1 MVKMYTT
8 GCPRCNVLKK
18 KLDEKGIQYEM
29 ITDKDIMISKGF
41 SVIPI
46 LEVDDRIMEFA
57 EAVKWIN
64 GRCD

>member
-41 SVIPI
+41 SVVPI
-46 LEVDDRIMEFA
+46 LEADDRIMEFA

-64 GRCD
+64 ER

>member
-1 MVKMYTT
+1 MYTT

-41 SVIPI
+41 SVVPI

-64 GRCD
+64 ER

>member
-18 KLDEKGIQYEM
+18 KLDEKGIQYEI
-29 ITDKDIMISKGF
+29 ITDKDIMIDKGF
-41 SVIPI
+41 SVVPI
-46 LEVDDRIMEFA
+46 LEVDDRTMEFA

-64 GRCD
+64 GRSD

>member
-1 MVKMYTT
+1 MYTT

-18 KLDEKGIQYEM
+18 KLDEKGIQYEV

-41 SVIPI
+41 SVVPI

>member
-1 MVKMYTT
+1 MVKMYST

-18 KLDEKGIQYEM
+18 KLDEKDVQYET

-41 SVIPI
+41 SVVPI
-46 LEVDDRIMEFA
+46 LEVDDKTMDFT

-64 GRCD
+64 ER

>member
-29 ITDKDIMISKGF
+29 ITDKDIMMSKGF
-41 SVIPI
+41 SVVPI
-46 LEVDDRIMEFA
+46 LEVDDRIMEFT

-64 GRCD
+64 ER

>member
-1 MVKMYTT
+1 MIKMYTT

-18 KLDEKGIQYEM
+18 KLDEKDVQYET

-41 SVIPI
+41 SVVPI
-46 LEVDDRIMEFA
+46 LEVDDRTMGYT

-64 GRCD
+64 ER

>member
-1 MVKMYTT
+1 MIKMYTT

-41 SVIPI
+41 SVVPI

-64 GRCD
+64 ER

>member
-29 ITDKDIMISKGF
+29 IADKDIMISKGF
-41 SVIPI
+41 SVVPI
-46 LEVDDRIMEFA
+46 LEVNDRTMDFT
-57 EAVKWIN
+57 EAIKWIN
-64 GRCD
+64 ER